1 MKPLLL
7 LLAALGAVLPD
18 HGLFPEFD
26 PLVSLALPAD
36 LATERL
42 WLRADAQHG
51 ILTLYEGREPIKAYP
66 AAIAASPRA
75 SPGPHRTTLA
85 ELPLTPPLD
94 SPRAETPATAPRT
107 TPRTAPGIR
116 LRPADLDELRPRLGR
131 GPGIPVFLGA
141 PGRGEDHDG
150 DGIVDRIDI
159 ALGARKLVH
168 NRAAYH
174 ERYLTLP
181 YPGGDVPRTEGVCS
195 DTVIRALR
203 NAGIDLQRAVH
214 EDLVRSREAYPMVPR
229 IDASINHRRVKTLV
243 RWFERHWEAVPQ
255 GEPLLPGDIVF
266 FDTFPARSGPDHLGV
281 VADTRAPN
289 GLPLIINNWA
299 PGSTDS
305 EMELLSW
312 VPMTHRFRAP
322 TPPAPA
328 LP

>member
-7 LLAALGAVLPD
+7 FAALGALLPD

-26 PLVSLALPAD
+26 PLVSLTLPAD

-51 ILTLYEGREPIKAYP
+51 ILTLYEGRQPIKAYP
-66 AAIAASPRA
+66 AAIAVSPAALGRPQRA
-75 SPGPHRTTLA
+75 TLA
-85 ELPLTPPLD
+85 EVPLTL
-94 SPRAETPATAPRT
+94 ALAPATPS
-107 TPRTAPGIR
+107 PPAPGIR
-116 LRPADLDELRPRLGR
+116 LRPADLAELRPRLGPR
-131 GPGIPVFLGA
+131 EPTTPVLIGP

-150 DGIVDRIDI
+150 DGIADRIDI

-195 DTVIRALR
+195 DTVVH
-203 NAGIDLQRAVH
+203 AGIDLQRAVH
-214 EDLVRSREAYPMVPR
+214 EDLVRSPKAYPMAPR
-229 IDASINHRRVKTLV
+229 IDASINHRRVKTLA
-243 RWFERHWEAVPQ
+243 RWFERHWDPVPE
-255 GEPLLPGDIVF
+255 GAPLLAGDIVF
-266 FDTFPARSGPDHLGV
+266 FDTFPARPGPDHLGV
-281 VADTRAPN
+281 VADTRAPS
-289 GLPLIINNWA
+289 GHPLIINNWA
-299 PGSTDS
+299 PGTTDS

-312 VPMTHRFRAP
+312 VPVTHRFRAP
-322 TPPAPA
+322 TPPAPI